1 MNQYRVSA
9 VDQAETREAAVIR
22 FAELVFAALN
32 RMTRHSSG
40 GVPDRP
46 ATAHPST

>member
-1 MNQYRVSA
+1 MNEYRASA

-32 RMTRHSSG
+32 HLSHRSSA
-40 GVPDRP
+40 PK
-46 ATAHPST
+46 A